1 MVFLP
6 TLLGAV
12 IELIRK
18 PEERD
23 WLVHLSLT
31 SKSAGR
37 PIVLALLTLV
47 FLPYDTLICLDA
59 ILRSGVRM
67 LFTRRGLLLWQLR
80 SYASRN
86 ARRTLAD
93 FFMEMWIAPVLAV
106 VLAFALWQ
114 SRSAEL
120 LFCAPVLLLWLV
132 SPVVGWWIS
141 TPLVSPVPNLTDDQ
155 RAFLRASARRTW
167 RFFAEFVG
175 PQDNWLPP
183 DNFQEYPAPAI
194 ASRTSPTNIGMSLLA
209 NLAAYDFG
217 YICAGEFLRRTENT
231 LATMEKLERYRGHF
245 YNWYDTRTLK
255 PLHPQYVSSVDSGNL
270 AGSLLTL
277 QAGLA
282 ELKDQPVL
290 SSNAFQGLQ
299 DTLQVLA
306 EHLPASPAP
315 DLAKQIKLLQDTLHS
330 LTLDGQPQT
339 LAAADSLLDEIHRT
353 GGGLLAWLPADID
366 IDGELY
372 YWAQA
377 FDRQSHALR
386 DDLGFLVPEPRHFS
400 HIPTLA
406 ELARESASALKRCR
420 QPQAAVSRYQDAV
433 ERLRIDRRSGGS
445 LPRTGGD
452 GF

>member
-1 MVFLP
+1 
-6 TLLGAV
+6 
-12 IELIRK
+12 
-18 PEERD
+18 
-23 WLVHLSLT
+23 
-31 SKSAGR
+31 
-37 PIVLALLTLV
+37 
-47 FLPYDTLICLDA
+47 
-59 ILRSGVRM
+59 
-67 LFTRRGLLLWQLR
+67 
-80 SYASRN
+80 
-86 ARRTLAD
+86 
-93 FFMEMWIAPVLAV
+93 
-106 VLAFALWQ
+106 
-114 SRSAEL
+114 
-120 LFCAPVLLLWLV
+120 V

-141 TPLVSPVPNLTDDQ
+141 RPLVSPVPDLSADQ

-167 RFFAEFVG
+167 RFFADFVG

-194 ASRTSPTNIGMSLLA
+194 ATRTSPTNIGMSLLA

-217 YICAGEFLRRTENT
+217 YICAEEFLRRTGST

-245 YNWYDTRTLK
+245 YNWYDTRTLQ
-255 PLHPQYVSSVDSGNL
+255 PLRPQYVSSVDSGNL

-290 SSNAFQGLQ
+290 SANAFQGLQ

-315 DLAKQIKLLQDTLHS
+315 DLAKQVTILQDILYSHTLN
-330 LTLDGQPQT
+330 GQPQT

-353 GGGLLAWLPADID
+353 GGGLVACLPADID

-377 FDRQSHALR
+377 FDRQCCALR

-400 HIPTLA
+400 NIPTLA
-406 ELARESASALKRCR
+406 EVARDSAGYAEAPSSAGA
-420 QPQAAVSRYQDAV
+420 AAVAVPGYKTAV
-433 ERLRIDRRSGGS
+433 ERLTIIDDLVNRCRTWANGAAIRPATTCWHQKRAWPVFCSSRRVRYRRSIGS
-445 LPRTGGD
+445 HSAAC
-452 GF
+452 